1 MNIFIKSCPRDFLRL
16 NKLIDSLSKYNK
28 DDIPVF
34 ICIEKRYEDLL
45 YDNVNVSN
53 VEIIFSDDI
62 LKEYDILKLRKN
74 LNRWQIQQVIKFEY
88 TYQSQEDNHL
98 IVDSDSI
105 FIKSFYKKDFVDS
118 DNNLYTVMSKVEDR
132 IIEIASD
139 SINVN
144 INFEEAKMFM
154 KKDRHA
160 VQEKF
165 KREGDIFEFGP
176 PPVLWSTKVVKN
188 FYKNYLLKNKKTFA
202 DVISDIP
209 IEYNWYGEWLLET
222 KCIPLK
228 PIEPLFKNISNEN
241 QYQGLIEKK
250 VSKNDLR
257 NSYIGINIQTNWAID
272 WGVLDY
278 EL

>member
-118 DNNLYTVMSKVEDR
+118 DNNLYTVMSKLEDR
-132 IIEIASD
+132 IVEIASD

-165 KREGDIFEFGP
+165 KREGEVLEFGP

-222 KCIPLK
+222 ECIPLK